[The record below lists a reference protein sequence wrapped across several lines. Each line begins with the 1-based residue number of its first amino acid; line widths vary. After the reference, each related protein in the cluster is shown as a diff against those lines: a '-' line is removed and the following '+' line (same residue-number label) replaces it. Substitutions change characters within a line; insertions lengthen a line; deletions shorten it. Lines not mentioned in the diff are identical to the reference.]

1 MITIIILILIIPIA
15 LFFLT
20 QTIFYFLNKIKTY
33 KHIKILKI
41 LIYFIIIFVIICS
54 VIFFLAF
61 YIDSILDF
69 FHLTLE
75 TKNILFLHSK
85 DIVINLLIN
94 SISYL
99 FIFFSFLIKNFK
111 LKSYIKNPI
120 FILIF
125 SYMYSLNVSSI
136 KIQNWDEEPNFD
148 ADSNSD
154 ENLYLNENNNLEE
167 KTKLDTNNKLEE
179 LNKLYI
185 KNNSINYPVNY
196 QRKVKFKA
204 TTETRYYELS
214 ETEQLDKQQIN
225 REININMP
233 QARLDGRAEKLEAKQ
248 LITQQERETDLEIN
262 PKQKGKETMNI
273 NTFPSSSNEISQSN
287 LITNK
292 MIDDTII
299 EESNSHLES
308 NTVSISNSSINL
320 LYKPIKSQ
328 STQAIDKITVE
339 RYIESS
345 DNNNDLNDSDI

>member
-125 SYMYSLNVSSI
+125 SYMYSLN
-136 KIQNWDEEPNFD
+136 
-148 ADSNSD
+148 
-154 ENLYLNENNNLEE
+154 
-167 KTKLDTNNKLEE
+167 
-179 LNKLYI
+179 
-185 KNNSINYPVNY
+185 
-196 QRKVKFKA
+196 
-204 TTETRYYELS
+204 
-214 ETEQLDKQQIN
+214 
-225 REININMP
+225 
-233 QARLDGRAEKLEAKQ
+233 
-248 LITQQERETDLEIN
+248 
-262 PKQKGKETMNI
+262 
-273 NTFPSSSNEISQSN
+273 
-287 LITNK
+287 
-292 MIDDTII
+292 
-299 EESNSHLES
+299 
-308 NTVSISNSSINL
+308 
-320 LYKPIKSQ
+320 
-328 STQAIDKITVE
+328 
-339 RYIESS
+339 
-345 DNNNDLNDSDI
+345 